1 MFDYMNE
8 SLSSQMRRVSKRTEK
23 NKNKETKKKTLTLLR
38 QNGGLVHYVS
48 CETDKSLRFTQDRTR
63 RVQLSDN
70 SIQAGIC
77 PQHSLLHCHNIINN
91 CVGGWCI
98 NPSATC
104 AHLADVMFL
113 QGMSTSKHWHGKVEV
128 VHRKVFHLFNPGI
141 TRIQGTLRLT
151 AADISHR
158 TLHNAF

>member
-23 NKNKETKKKTLTLLR
+23 NKNKETKKTLTLLR

-48 CETDKSLRFTQDRTR
+48 CETDKSLRFTQDGTR

-91 CVGGWCI
+91 CVGG
-98 NPSATC
+98 
-104 AHLADVMFL
+104 
-113 QGMSTSKHWHGKVEV
+113 
-128 VHRKVFHLFNPGI
+128 
-141 TRIQGTLRLT
+141 
-151 AADISHR
+151 
-158 TLHNAF
+158 